1 MATGADR
8 SKPPLHN
15 FNLPCLKWGNQRHLR
30 CMKVPDSSNSNPR
43 NNNAAADRHH
53 NRSSRSPPS
62 KFSVA
67 SRNSDARLHQFKK
80 PNPRTGGGAD
90 EGIEAVGK
98 KIIFDFKTEVDRMK
112 FEFLRKKFCDEDG
125 DEDEEEDAEEQY
137 ERRKSSP
144 AAASAAAAM
153 VSAGASEKE
162 NDARPW
168 NLRTRRAACKA
179 PIGASP
185 ATGKGLR
192 IEERKDSSYSPMRF
206 DSGKLTPRLRGDRGE
221 IGEEKEEKPRAK
233 FSASLSRKEIE
244 DDFMAMFGH
253 RPARRPKKRPRIVQ
267 KQLDSLFPGLW
278 LGEVTAEWYKVP
290 ENPDTGKVI
299 TNSSL
304 SVSRVYA
311 YGDPRPMWISFST
324 FFKPSCFL
332 LYTLIDS
339 PSLGCLMLVI
349 YDMFD

>member
-43 NNNAAADRHH
+43 NNNGAQGISSFSTAAADRHH
-53 NRSSRSPPS
+53 NRSSRSPP
-62 KFSVA
+62 
-67 SRNSDARLHQFKK
+67 NSDARLHQFKK

-153 VSAGASEKE
+153 E

-168 NLRTRRAACKA
+168 NLRTRRAA
-179 PIGASP
+179 P

-290 ENPDTGKVI
+290 ENPDTGK
-299 TNSSL
+299 
-304 SVSRVYA
+304 
-311 YGDPRPMWISFST
+311 
-324 FFKPSCFL
+324 K
-332 LYTLIDS
+332 
-339 PSLGCLMLVI
+339 
-349 YDMFD
+349 

>member
-1 MATGADR
+1 
-8 SKPPLHN
+8 
-15 FNLPCLKWGNQRHLR
+15 
-30 CMKVPDSSNSNPR
+30 
-43 NNNAAADRHH
+43 
-53 NRSSRSPPS
+53 
-62 KFSVA
+62 
-67 SRNSDARLHQFKK
+67 
-80 PNPRTGGGAD
+80 
-90 EGIEAVGK
+90 
-98 KIIFDFKTEVDRMK
+98 MK

-153 VSAGASEKE
+153 VSAGAS
-162 NDARPW
+162 A
-168 NLRTRRAACKA
+168 
-179 PIGASP
+179 IGASP

-206 DSGKLTPRLRGDRGE
+206 DSGKLTPRLRG
-221 IGEEKEEKPRAK
+221 EKEEKPRAK

-290 ENPDTGKVI
+290 ENPDTGK
-299 TNSSL
+299 
-304 SVSRVYA
+304 
-311 YGDPRPMWISFST
+311 
-324 FFKPSCFL
+324 K
-332 LYTLIDS
+332 
-339 PSLGCLMLVI
+339 
-349 YDMFD
+349 

>member
-1 MATGADR
+1 
-8 SKPPLHN
+8 
-15 FNLPCLKWGNQRHLR
+15 
-30 CMKVPDSSNSNPR
+30 
-43 NNNAAADRHH
+43 
-53 NRSSRSPPS
+53 
-62 KFSVA
+62 
-67 SRNSDARLHQFKK
+67 
-80 PNPRTGGGAD
+80 
-90 EGIEAVGK
+90 
-98 KIIFDFKTEVDRMK
+98 MK

-162 NDARPW
+162 NDA
-168 NLRTRRAACKA
+168 
-179 PIGASP
+179 SP

-206 DSGKLTPRLRGDRGE
+206 DSGKLTPRLRG
-221 IGEEKEEKPRAK
+221 EKEEKPRAK

-290 ENPDTGKVI
+290 ENPDTGKK
-299 TNSSL
+299 
-304 SVSRVYA
+304 Y
-311 YGDPRPMWISFST
+311 
-324 FFKPSCFL
+324 
-332 LYTLIDS
+332 
-339 PSLGCLMLVI
+339 
-349 YDMFD
+349 

>member
-43 NNNAAADRHH
+43 NNNGAQAAADRHH

-137 ERRKSSP
+137 
-144 AAASAAAAM
+144 AASAAAAM

-179 PIGASP
+179 P
-185 ATGKGLR
+185 GLR

-206 DSGKLTPRLRGDRGE
+206 DSGKLTPRLRG
-221 IGEEKEEKPRAK
+221 EKEEKPRAK

-290 ENPDTGKVI
+290 ENPDTGK
-299 TNSSL
+299 
-304 SVSRVYA
+304 
-311 YGDPRPMWISFST
+311 
-324 FFKPSCFL
+324 K
-332 LYTLIDS
+332 
-339 PSLGCLMLVI
+339 
-349 YDMFD
+349 

>member
-1 MATGADR
+1 
-8 SKPPLHN
+8 
-15 FNLPCLKWGNQRHLR
+15 
-30 CMKVPDSSNSNPR
+30 MKVPDSSNSNPR
-43 NNNAAADRHH
+43 NNNGAQGISSFSTAAADRHH

-90 EGIEAVGK
+90 EGIEA
-98 KIIFDFKTEVDRMK
+98 T
-112 FEFLRKKFCDEDG
+112 
-125 DEDEEEDAEEQY
+125 A
-137 ERRKSSP
+137 P
-144 AAASAAAAM
+144 TAS
-153 VSAGASEKE
+153 
-162 NDARPW
+162 
-168 NLRTRRAACKA
+168 
-179 PIGASP
+179 IGASP

-206 DSGKLTPRLRGDRGE
+206 DSGKLTPRLRG
-221 IGEEKEEKPRAK
+221 EKEEKPRAK

-290 ENPDTGKVI
+290 ENPDTGK
-299 TNSSL
+299 
-304 SVSRVYA
+304 
-311 YGDPRPMWISFST
+311 
-324 FFKPSCFL
+324 K
-332 LYTLIDS
+332 
-339 PSLGCLMLVI
+339 
-349 YDMFD
+349 